1 MPWSSYSAC
10 AVNDTAT
17 ARDVQHSPL
26 HYYHFFAIIFTRPYT
41 RTGADPSSTHP
52 SRRIDSATT
61 TTHVSTPRKHV
72 RCVSSG
78 TCATHSV
85 PWTRPGGA
93 SGNVFPGGGQANG
106 RPGASQSHSCHRRC
120 RGAVST
126 ARSPPHPATTPSHTS
141 QPCMPTRQAPRQ
153 ATTPAAQLGGGRGG
167 VYLHTAIVGATR
179 DDAAADVNGQALDC
193 LAVRMRNG
201 CAHTHATKVEHPSVW
216 SPAVILARRFLGIE
230 HKMIHRQ

>member
-72 RCVSSG
+72 RCASSG
-78 TCATHSV
+78 TCATHS
-85 PWTRPGGA
+85 G
-93 SGNVFPGGGQANG
+93 
-106 RPGASQSHSCHRRC
+106 
-120 RGAVST
+120 
-126 ARSPPHPATTPSHTS
+126 
-141 QPCMPTRQAPRQ
+141 PRQ
-153 ATTPAAQLGGGRGG
+153 ATTPAAQLGGGGDG
-167 VYLHTAIVGATR
+167 VYLHTAIVGATG
-179 DDAAADVNGQALDC
+179 DDAAADVKALDC
-193 LAVRMRNG
+193 LAVHMRNG
-201 CAHTHATKVEHPSVW
+201 CAHTHATKVEHSSVW
-216 SPAVILARRFLGIE
+216 RAVSCALNI
-230 HKMIHRQ
+230 K

>member
-72 RCVSSG
+72 CCASSG
-78 TCATHSV
+78 TCATHS
-85 PWTRPGGA
+85 G
-93 SGNVFPGGGQANG
+93 S
-106 RPGASQSHSCHRRC
+106 
-120 RGAVST
+120 
-126 ARSPPHPATTPSHTS
+126 
-141 QPCMPTRQAPRQ
+141 
-153 ATTPAAQLGGGRGG
+153 GRGG
-167 VYLHTAIVGATR
+167 VYLHTAIVGATG
-179 DDAAADVNGQALDC
+179 DDAAANVKALDC
-193 LAVRMRNG
+193 LAVHMRNG

>member
-1 MPWSSYSAC
+1 MTSSIY
-10 AVNDTAT
+10 
-17 ARDVQHSPL
+17 
-26 HYYHFFAIIFTRPYT
+26 HYTTTTPSRSFSHGHHLRT

-72 RCVSSG
+72 RCVSPG

-153 ATTPAAQLGGGRGG
+153 ATTPAAQLGGGRDVPSHCHRWSHWRRRGG
-167 VYLHTAIVGATR
+167 
-179 DDAAADVNGQALDC
+179 
-193 LAVRMRNG
+193 
-201 CAHTHATKVEHPSVW
+201 
-216 SPAVILARRFLGIE
+216 RRQWTGT
-230 HKMIHRQ
+230 